1 MVYTLVIWMGCKND
15 ETTQASKHLT
25 SGPELAK
32 SQCGRCH
39 VEPQPSSL
47 SKNSW
52 RNSVLP
58 EMAYYVGISSS
69 GDKMFNMAEDEYYV
83 LKESRLFPNKPLIT
97 QEQWDSLCKYYID
110 NAPDSLVLVHDQNL
124 DNPSQDFK
132 SSIRYNPSENK
143 ASITLVET
151 NPVDN
156 HLFVFKEETKMLE
169 EYDQSFHKL
178 SEIQL
183 SSAVSDLEIQGNQ
196 KYVLQMGNM
205 NPNDRK
211 LGKLSVINE
220 KGAVADLIDS
230 LKRPVDLKLWDV
242 NDDGTKDFIICN
254 FGNLSGHLSWYD
266 GSNRQQHEISNS
278 AGPRT
283 TLIKDLDGDGI
294 EELVALFCQGDER
307 ISIFYKK
314 GDTFT
319 EEIALRFPPNY
330 GSSYIDLQ
338 DINNDGHLDLLYAN
352 GDNADFSIEKKPY
365 HGFTIF
371 LNDGQNKF
379 KKAYFYP
386 YPGCSKVVTL
396 DFDKD
401 GDLDFG
407 LISFFPDQLKNGFVL
422 LEQKNSLNFVAKSI
436 PGAENGAWMVMD
448 SDSKNNTIY
457 LGSYNRNITFKGKQ
471 VEMMKIKYAK

>member
-1 MVYTLVIWMGCKND
+1 MSNRVNCVYLFVIWMGCKSD
-15 ETTQASKHLT
+15 ATSQKSKLIT
-25 SGPELAK
+25 SGAELAK
-32 SQCGRCH
+32 IQCGRCH
-39 VEPQPSSL
+39 VQPLPSSL

-52 RNSVLP
+52 RNGVLP
-58 EMAYYVGISSS
+58 EMAYFVGMSSA

-83 LKESRLFPNKPLIT
+83 LKESGLFPKEPLIT

-124 DNPSQDFK
+124 ENPSQDFK
-132 SSIRYNPSENK
+132 SSLVYNPSENK

-283 TLIKDLDGDGI
+283 TLIKDLDGDGK
-294 EELVALFCQGDER
+294 EELIALFCQGDER

-314 GDTFT
+314 EYHIHRRNCF
-319 EEIALRFPPNY
+319 AFP
-330 GSSYIDLQ
+330 SKLWIK
-338 DINNDGHLDLLYAN
+338 LY
-352 GDNADFSIEKKPY
+352 
-365 HGFTIF
+365 
-371 LNDGQNKF
+371 
-379 KKAYFYP
+379 
-386 YPGCSKVVTL
+386 
-396 DFDKD
+396 
-401 GDLDFG
+401 
-407 LISFFPDQLKNGFVL
+407 
-422 LEQKNSLNFVAKSI
+422 
-436 PGAENGAWMVMD
+436 
-448 SDSKNNTIY
+448 
-457 LGSYNRNITFKGKQ
+457 
-471 VEMMKIKYAK
+471 

>member
-1 MVYTLVIWMGCKND
+1 MGCKSD
-15 ETTQASKHLT
+15 ATSEKSKLIT
-25 SGPELAK
+25 SGAELAK
-32 SQCGRCH
+32 IQCGRCH
-39 VEPQPSSL
+39 VQPLPSSL

-52 RNSVLP
+52 RNGVLP
-58 EMAYYVGISSS
+58 EMAYFVGISSS

-83 LKESRLFPNKPLIT
+83 LKESGLFPTEPLIT
-97 QEQWDSLCKYYID
+97 QEQWDSLSKYYID
-110 NAPDSLVLVHDQNL
+110 NAPDSLVLVQDPNL
-124 DNPSQDFK
+124 DKTSQDFK
-132 SSIRYNPSENK
+132 SSIIYNPSENK
-143 ASITLVET
+143 SSITLVES

-183 SSAVSDLEIQGNQ
+183 SSAVSDLEIQRNQ

-220 KGAVADLIDS
+220 NGEITDLIDS
-230 LKRPVDLKLWDV
+230 LKRPVNLKLWDI
-242 NDDGTKDFIICN
+242 NEDGTDDYVISN
-254 FGNLSGHLSWYD
+254 FGNLAGNLSWYD
-266 GSNRQQHEISNS
+266 GLDKKQHIISNT
-278 AGPRT
+278 AGPMT
-283 TLIKDLDGDGI
+283 TLIKDLDGDGV
-294 EELVALFCQGDER
+294 EELIALFCQGNER

-338 DINNDGHLDLLYAN
+338 DINNDGYLDLLYAN

-379 KKAYFYP
+379 QKSYFYP

-407 LISFFPDQLKNGFVL
+407 LISFFPDQLKNGFIF
-422 LEQKNSLNFVAKSI
+422 LEQKSSLNFVAKSI
-436 PGAENGAWMVMD
+436 PGAEYGSWMVMD

-471 VEMMKIKYAK
+471 VEMMKIKYVK